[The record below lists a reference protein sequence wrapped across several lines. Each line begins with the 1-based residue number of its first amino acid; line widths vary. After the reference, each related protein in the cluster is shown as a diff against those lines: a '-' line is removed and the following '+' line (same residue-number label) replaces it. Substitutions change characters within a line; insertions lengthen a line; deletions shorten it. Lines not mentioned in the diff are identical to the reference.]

1 MSVGKA
7 TPVSSEL
14 PPEADSEED
23 KLQGTNAGG
32 QVTAACV
39 DTAAAMPSTN
49 WERQV
54 RWGVSVVGATTT
66 LTELSGGLSSLP

>member
-7 TPVSSEL
+7 PRVSSEL

-39 DTAAAMPSTN
+39 DAAAAMPNTN
-49 WERQV
+49 WERQLW
-54 RWGVSVVGATTT
+54 WGVSPM
-66 LTELSGGLSSLP
+66 SGPPQP